1 MKIYQHVKDTP
12 GPTTCLLRLSFVLF
26 TRKTPLP
33 VYDARPGTDPARP
46 GSSAAGLAPGPKKKK
61 IGTGARPPLLNY
73 SINGASVGRHSV
85 GIWWCCGAAD
95 PPRRGRD
102 LCPPAPVQVQPPS
115 SAAPTRA
122 VTRHRRPRR
131 PRPDLSSAPVGVA
144 SSSPAWARV
153 AAACGFRAPVPWIHV
168 TRSPAC
174 PRPAPATLNK
184 AHRRQLIQKRSIVLF
199 FLRTYTSSTTV

>member
-1 MKIYQHVKDTP
+1 MPFTPFFCSFYKKNSPPGLRRPTGNGPRPTRVK
-12 GPTTCLLRLSFVLF
+12 RS
-26 TRKTPLP
+26 
-33 VYDARPGTDPARP
+33 RPCTGA
-46 GSSAAGLAPGPKKKK
+46 KKKK

-184 AHRRQLIQKRSIVLF
+184 AHRRQLIKKRSIVLF
-199 FLRTYTSSTTV
+199 FLRTT